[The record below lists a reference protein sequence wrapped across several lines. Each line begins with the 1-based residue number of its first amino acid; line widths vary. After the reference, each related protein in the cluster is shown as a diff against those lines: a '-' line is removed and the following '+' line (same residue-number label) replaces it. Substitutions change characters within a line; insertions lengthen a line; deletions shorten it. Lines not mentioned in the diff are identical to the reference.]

1 MSGQDFVENCLL
13 LDLETNERDEI
24 FHIGAVYRER
34 TLERKGRFS
43 LSAALSE
50 LDELADSAG
59 YLLGHNLLGHDL
71 PCLAALAPH
80 LRLLQKPVVDTLYLS
95 PLAFPENPYHRLV
108 KNYKLIRDSLNN
120 PVADARLAASVFNDQ
135 WQSFAALLKTEPDVP
150 AFYRFCFAGGGHP
163 SLRSEGLREVFAAI
177 GAAEITQ
184 NEAFAIFQRQVRGKA
199 CSTAVTA
206 HSQAYPADPQ
216 TRPALAYCLAWLR
229 VAGYNSVLPPWV
241 RHRFH
246 DVVPILKQ
254 LRETPCAN
262 PSCAWCQTT
271 HNPCR
276 QLARLFGYPAF
287 RATPATQNGSS
298 LQEAIVG
305 RGMRDKP
312 QLAILP
318 TGGGKSLCYQIP
330 ALVRNFRRGVL
341 TVIISPLQALMKDQ
355 VDGLAAKTGTMFAAA
370 IYGMLTPP
378 ERGEV
383 LERVR
388 LGDIAILYISP
399 EQLRNKSVT
408 DSISQREI
416 GCWVFDEAH
425 CLSKWGHDF
434 RPDYLYASRFI
445 REFAARQQT
454 PIPPVACF
462 TATAKRDVIEE
473 ITDHFRREL
482 GQELEVFEGGV
493 ERSNLSFEVQLI
505 NSAERNERMHQ
516 ILAGRLP
523 KPELGSAIIYA
534 ATRNETENIRDFLSK
549 KGWRVEAFHA
559 GLEAPVKRR
568 IQEEFLSGQIQV
580 ICATNAFGMGIDKDN
595 VRLVIHA
602 NIPGSLENYLQ
613 EAGRAGRD
621 SKDAECVLLY
631 NENDIE
637 TQFRLE
643 GLSELTRHD
652 ISQILRGLRRAKR
665 NKDNQVVITSGELL
679 RDEEVQTR
687 FDSDDRM
694 ADTKVKTAVSWLE
707 RAGFIERNQNNTR
720 VFQGLPL
727 VRNLEEAE
735 RKIALLGI
743 SAGRKKRWLAILQ
756 ALFNAKLNEAMSAD
770 ELAELP
776 EFREREKVTG
786 PLAISGDTQLVLR
799 DLHAM
804 TEAGLLKQGMLLNA
818 FVRYKVGDHSLLRF
832 DKVCRLEMAMLQLMQ
847 ETEPEAEGWLDL
859 SLRRLNQR
867 LADEGQESLPELL
880 RNLLKS
886 LALDGKGLA
895 GNRGSIEFRY
905 FGQDHYRLKL
915 NRDWPALLA
924 TAEKRRLVARVI
936 LDAIFAK
943 IPANTPAS
951 GELLVNF
958 SMDDLALAL
967 RGHLFLAGQLKDSL
981 AAIDRA
987 LMFLHEQQVIILQQG
1002 LAVFRQA
1009 MTIRIIPEASKRRYL
1024 KDDFSPLEQ
1033 HYKER
1038 VFQVHVMNEY
1048 ARLGLEKIRQALDLV
1063 LAYFST
1069 DRSNFIQRFFPGRKN
1084 VIDRATSQ
1092 NSFHRI
1098 VDNLANPV
1106 QIAIVTAAPQE
1117 NMLVLAG
1124 PGSGKTRVVAHRCA
1138 FLLRV
1143 KRAPPRSILIL
1154 CFNRN
1159 AANTLRR
1166 RLFELVGPDARG
1178 VTVLTYHGL
1187 AMRLTGSSFAE
1198 RAEGRRMQNDDFKTV
1213 IPEAVR
1219 LLNGQVELTCL
1230 ESDELRERLLAGYR
1244 YILVDEYQDI
1254 DSDQYQLI
1262 SAIAGRTLSDPDSR
1276 LALLVVG
1283 DDDQNI
1289 YTFRGAN
1296 VEFIRRFQQDYQAKI
1311 HYLVE
1316 NYRSSAHIIAAAN
1329 ALIMHNHDRMKTDT
1343 AIRINQ
1349 GREQLPPGGSWEEL
1363 DPVAKGRV
1371 QIVRVTEAGHQ
1382 AAALVEE
1389 LLRLRQR
1396 NPALDWSD
1404 CAVLA
1409 RTRDELAPIRALCD
1423 QRDIPVIWAIDRD
1436 KTPPLHRLREIRQF
1450 MAELK
1455 SRHDEL
1461 LSATDLLEIVD
1472 NHPGKNVFNPWRE
1485 LLKKFLDDWREE
1497 SGNAQQ
1503 SPSYITEHLYENLAE
1518 QKRDQTL
1525 GTGIFL
1531 STVHAAKGMEFPHVF
1546 VPGGWGYAK
1555 NPKEVEEERRTC
1567 YVAMTRAKETLCLF
1581 DRQDMPNIHTGL
1593 LQGDFICNRQPLT
1606 PHAPDDRILRHRY
1619 ALLGMEDLFLDYAGR
1634 LPAQNRI
1641 HQHLAALMPGD
1652 SLRAAANGNFIGL
1665 HDELGNLVA
1674 RLSKAAGETWKNRL
1688 ASIERITVLALVQR
1702 LREDSGEEYRPLCQV
1717 DQWEVPLAEITYR
1730 ADGNASDST
1739 FEVVN
1744 ILKS

>member
-1 MSGQDFVENCLL
+1 MNGIDFVANCLL

-24 FHIGAVYRER
+24 FHIGAVYRDR
-34 TLERKGRFS
+34 TLERKSRFS
-43 LSAALSE
+43 LRAALAE
-50 LDELADSAG
+50 LDELADAAR

-71 PCLAALAPH
+71 PVLASQAPG

-108 KNYKLIRDSLNN
+108 KNYKLVRDSLNN

-135 WQSFAALLKTEPDVP
+135 WQSFAALGKTETTVP
-150 AFYRFCFAGGGHP
+150 AFYRFCFAGDSRLP
-163 SLRSEGLREVFAAI
+163 LRSDGLQAVFAAI
-177 GAAEITQ
+177 GAAEISQ
-184 NEAFAIFQRQVRGKA
+184 NEALAIFQEQVQGKA
-199 CSTAVTA
+199 CETAVTA
-206 HSQAYPADPQ
+206 RVPAYLANPQ

-229 VAGYNSVLPPWV
+229 VAGCNSVLPPWV

-246 DVVPILKQ
+246 DVVPILQQ

-262 PSCAWCQTT
+262 PACLWCRTT
-271 HNPCR
+271 HNPRR

-287 RATPATQNGSS
+287 RATPATPDGNS

-305 RGMRDKP
+305 HGMRDKP
-312 QLAILP
+312 LLAILP

-330 ALVRNFRRGVL
+330 ALVRHFRRGVL
-341 TVIISPLQALMKDQ
+341 TVVISPLQALMKDQ

-388 LGDIAILYISP
+388 LGDLAILYISP
-399 EQLRNKSVT
+399 EQLRNKSVI
-408 DSISQREI
+408 DAISQREI

-454 PIPPVACF
+454 PVPPIACF

-482 GQELEVFEGGV
+482 GQELAVFEGGV

-505 NSAERNERMHQ
+505 NSAERNERLHQ
-516 ILAGRLP
+516 ILAERLP
-523 KPELGSAIIYA
+523 KPELGAAIIYA
-534 ATRNETENIRDFLSK
+534 ATRTDTENIRDFLSR
-549 KGWRVEAFHA
+549 KGWQVEAFHA
-559 GLEAPVKRR
+559 GLEAPLKRR
-568 IQEEFLSGQIQV
+568 IQEDFLSGHTQV

-621 SKDAECVLLY
+621 TRAAECVLLY
-631 NENDIE
+631 NEDDIE
-637 TQFRLE
+637 TQFKL
-643 GLSELTRHD
+643 GALSELTRHD
-652 ISQILRGLRRAKR
+652 ISQILRGLRRARR

-679 RDEEVQTR
+679 RDDEVQTG
-687 FDSDDRM
+687 FDSHDRL

-727 VRNLEEAE
+727 VSSLEEAE
-735 RKIALLGI
+735 EKIAPLDI
-743 SAGRKKRWLAILQ
+743 PASQKKRWLAILQ
-756 ALFNAKLNEAMSAD
+756 ALFNARKDEGMSAD

-776 EFREREKVTG
+776 EFRERGQATG
-786 PLAISGDTQLVLR
+786 SLAISGDTQLVLR
-799 DLHAM
+799 DLYAM
-804 TEAGLLKQGMLLNA
+804 SETGLLKQGVLLNA
-818 FVRYKVGDHSLLRF
+818 FVRYKVGDHSRLRF
-832 DKVCRLEMAMLQLMQ
+832 DKVCKLEMAMLQLMQ

-867 LADEGQESLPELL
+867 LVDEGQESLPELL

-905 FGQDHYRLKL
+905 FGQDHYQLKL
-915 NRDWPALLA
+915 NRDWPTLLA
-924 TAEKRRLVARVI
+924 TAQKRRLVAKVI

-943 IPANTPAS
+943 IPASTPAS

-958 SMDDLALAL
+958 SLDDLTMAL
-967 RGHLFLAGQLKDSL
+967 RNNLFLAGQLKDSL

-987 LMFLHEQQVIILQQG
+987 LMFLHEQRVIILQQG

-1009 MTIRIIPEASKRRYL
+1009 MTIRIIPEAARRRYL

-1063 LAYFST
+1063 LAYFSS

-1084 VIDRATSQ
+1084 VIDRATSPG
-1092 NSFHRI
+1092 SFHRI
-1098 VDNLANPV
+1098 VDNLANPA

-1143 KRAPPRSILIL
+1143 KRVQPRSILIL

-1159 AANTLRR
+1159 AASTLRR
-1166 RLFELVGPDARG
+1166 RLFELIGPDARG
-1178 VTVLTYHGL
+1178 VAVLTYHGL

-1198 RAEGRRMQNDDFKTV
+1198 RAEGRKMQSDDFNTV

-1219 LLNGQVELTCL
+1219 LLNGEIELTCL

-1262 SAIAGRTLSDPDSR
+1262 SAIAGRTLSDPDSK

-1296 VEFIRRFQQDYQAKI
+1296 VAFIRRFQEDYQAKI
-1311 HYLVE
+1311 YSLVE

-1329 ALIMHNHDRMKTDT
+1329 TLIMHNRDRMKTAT
-1343 AIRINQ
+1343 PIRINQ
-1349 GREQLPPGGSWEEL
+1349 GREQLPAGGPWENL
-1363 DPVAKGRV
+1363 DPLARGRV
-1371 QIVRVTEAGHQ
+1371 QIVPVADAGQ
-1382 AAALVEE
+1382 LAMALVEE
-1389 LLRLRQR
+1389 LLRLKQR
-1396 NPALDWSD
+1396 NPALDWPD

-1409 RTRDELAPIRALCD
+1409 RTRDELAPVRTLCE
-1423 QRDIPVIWAIDRD
+1423 QNSIPVSWAIARD

-1450 MAELK
+1450 LADLQ

-1461 LSATDLLEIVD
+1461 LSATDLLKIVD
-1472 NHPGKNVFNPWRE
+1472 YHPGQNIFNPWRE

-1503 SPSYITEHLYENLAE
+1503 SPAYVMEYLYECLAE
-1518 QKRDQTL
+1518 QKREQTI
-1525 GTGIFL
+1525 GSGIFL
-1531 STVHAAKGMEFPHVF
+1531 STVHAAKGMEFAHVF

-1555 NPKEVEEERRTC
+1555 NPNEVEEERRTY

-1581 DRQDMPNIHTGL
+1581 ARQDMPNIHTGL
-1593 LQGDFICNRQPLT
+1593 LKGDCICNREPPP
-1606 PHAPDDRILRHRY
+1606 PHAPDDRTLRRRY

-1634 LPAQNRI
+1634 LPADNRI
-1641 HQHLAALMPGD
+1641 HRHLAALKPGD
-1652 SLRAAANGNFIGL
+1652 PLQAAANGNFIGL
-1665 HDELGNLVA
+1665 HDELGNRVA
-1674 RLSKAAGETWKNRL
+1674 RLSKAASETWKNRL

-1702 LREDSGEEYRPLCQV
+1702 LREDSGEEYRPLCQL
-1717 DQWEVPLAEITYR
+1717 DRWEVPLAEITYR
-1730 ADGNASDST
+1730 G
-1739 FEVVN
+1739 
-1744 ILKS
+1744 

>member
-1 MSGQDFVENCLL
+1 MNGIDFVENCLL
-13 LDLETNERDEI
+13 LDLETNERGEI

-43 LSAALSE
+43 LSAALAE
-50 LDELADSAG
+50 LDELADAAR

-71 PCLAALAPH
+71 PHLAAVAPH

-108 KNYKLIRDSLNN
+108 KNYKLVRESLNN

-135 WQSFAALLKTEPDVP
+135 WLSFAAMGKTEAAVP
-150 AFYRFCFAGGGHP
+150 AFYRFCFAGDSH
-163 SLRSEGLREVFAAI
+163 LRSDGLQAVFAAI
-177 GAAEITQ
+177 GAAALNQ
-184 NEAFAIFQRQVRGKA
+184 NEALAIFQEQGQGKA
-199 CSTAVTA
+199 CETAVTA
-206 HSQAYPADPQ
+206 RVPAHLTNPQ

-246 DVVPILKQ
+246 DVVPILQQ

-262 PSCAWCQTT
+262 PACLWCRTT
-271 HNPCR
+271 HDPRR
-276 QLARLFGYPAF
+276 QLERLFGYPAF
-287 RATPATQNGSS
+287 RATPATPDGNS

-305 RGMRDKP
+305 HGMRDKP
-312 QLAILP
+312 LLAILP

-378 ERGEV
+378 ERGDV

-408 DSISQREI
+408 DAISQREI

-454 PIPPVACF
+454 PVPPIACF

-482 GQELEVFEGGV
+482 GQELAVFEGGV

-505 NSAERNERMHQ
+505 SGAERNERLHQ
-516 ILAGRLP
+516 ILAERLP
-523 KPELGSAIIYA
+523 KPELGAAIIYA
-534 ATRNETENIRDFLSK
+534 ATRKDTEAIRDFLAR
-549 KGWRVEAFHA
+549 KGWQVEAFHA

-568 IQEEFLSGQIQV
+568 IQEDFLSGQIQV

-621 SKDAECVLLY
+621 TRAAECVLLY
-631 NENDIE
+631 NEDDIE
-637 TQFRLE
+637 TQFKL
-643 GLSELTRHD
+643 GALSELTRHD
-652 ISQILRGLRRAKR
+652 ISQILRGLRRARR
-665 NKDNQVVITSGELL
+665 NQDNQVVITSGELL
-679 RDEEVQTR
+679 RDEVVQTR
-687 FDSDDRM
+687 FSSDDRQ

-707 RAGFIERNQNNTR
+707 RAGFVERNQNNTR

-727 VRNLEEAE
+727 VSSLEEAE
-735 RKIALLGI
+735 RKIAPLGI
-743 SAGRKKRWLAILQ
+743 SARQKKRWLAILQ
-756 ALFNAKLNEAMSAD
+756 VLFNARLDEGMSAD

-776 EFREREKVTG
+776 EFREGEQVPG
-786 PLAISGDTQLVLR
+786 SLAISGDTQLVLR

-804 TEAGLLKQGMLLNA
+804 SEAGLLKQGVLLNA

-832 DKVCRLEMAMLQLMQ
+832 DKVCKLEMAMLQLMQ

-867 LADEGQESLPELL
+867 LVDEGQESLPELL
-880 RNLLKS
+880 RHLLKS

-905 FGQDHYRLKL
+905 SGQDHYQLKL
-915 NRDWPALLA
+915 NRDWPTLLA
-924 TAEKRRLVARVI
+924 TAQKRRLVAGVI

-958 SMDDLALAL
+958 SLDELATAL
-967 RGHLFLAGQLKDSL
+967 RGNLFLAGQLKDSL

-1009 MTIRIIPEASKRRYL
+1009 MTIRIIPETGKRRYL

-1038 VFQVHVMNEY
+1038 IFQVHVMNEY

-1063 LAYFST
+1063 LAYFSS
-1069 DRSNFIQRFFPGRKN
+1069 DRSSFIQRFFPGRKN

-1092 NSFHRI
+1092 SSFHRI

-1106 QIAIVTAAPQE
+1106 QMAIVTAAPQE

-1143 KRAPPRSILIL
+1143 KRVQPRSILIL

-1159 AANTLRR
+1159 AASTLRR
-1166 RLFELVGPDARG
+1166 RLFELIGPDARG

-1198 RAEGRRMQNDDFKTV
+1198 RAEGRKMQSDDFKNV

-1219 LLNGQVELTCL
+1219 LLNGEIELTCL
-1230 ESDELRERLLAGYR
+1230 AGDELRERLLAGYR

-1262 SAIAGRTLSDPDSR
+1262 SAIAGRTLSDPDSK

-1296 VEFIRRFQQDYQAKI
+1296 VAFIRRFQEDYQAKI

-1329 ALIMHNHDRMKTDT
+1329 TLISHNRDRMKTGT

-1349 GREQLPPGGSWEEL
+1349 GREQLPPGGPWENL
-1363 DPVAKGRV
+1363 DPLARGRV
-1371 QIVRVTEAGHQ
+1371 QIIRVADAGRQ
-1382 AAALVEE
+1382 AVALVEE
-1389 LLRLRQR
+1389 LLRLKQR
-1396 NPALDWSD
+1396 NPALEWPD

-1409 RTRDELAPIRALCD
+1409 RTRDELAPVRAYCEE
-1423 QRDIPVIWAIDRD
+1423 RRIPIIWTLERD

-1450 MAELK
+1450 ITALR

-1461 LSATDLLEIVD
+1461 LSATDLLKIVD
-1472 NHPGKNVFNPWRE
+1472 QLAGDNPVNPWRE
-1485 LLKKFLDDWREE
+1485 LLKKILGDWREE

-1503 SPSYITEHLYENLAE
+1503 PPGCVIEYLYEYLAE
-1518 QKRDQTL
+1518 QKREQTL
-1525 GTGIFL
+1525 GSGIFL
-1531 STVHAAKGMEFPHVF
+1531 STVHAAKGMEFRHVF
-1546 VPGGWGYAK
+1546 VPGGWGHA
-1555 NPKEVEEERRTC
+1555 NPGEVEEERRTC
-1567 YVAMTRAKETLCLF
+1567 YVAMTRARETLCLF
-1581 DRQDMPNIHTGL
+1581 DRLDMPNIHTGL
-1593 LQGDFICNRQPLT
+1593 LQGDFICKREPPST
-1606 PHAPDDRILRHRY
+1606 RAPDEGILRRRY

-1634 LPAQNRI
+1634 QPQENPLHR
-1641 HQHLAALMPGD
+1641 HLAALKPGD
-1652 SLRAAANGNFIGL
+1652 PLQAAANGNFIGL
-1665 HDELGNLVA
+1665 HDELGNRVA
-1674 RLSKAAGETWKNRL
+1674 RLSKAASETWKNRL

-1702 LREDSGEEYRPLCQV
+1702 LREDSGEEYRPLCQL
-1717 DQWEVPLAEITYR
+1717 DRWEVPLAEITYR
-1730 ADGNASDST
+1730 G
-1739 FEVVN
+1739 
-1744 ILKS
+1744 